1 MSQKNC
7 TLIGLA
13 ALICCS
19 MLMPGPMASEIKNN
33 SNAFIEAGCIGD
45 GFSLNCDSL
54 DLEEKFG
61 CMQIVNASRELDN
74 LSLSLPI
81 VECLYLGNDSGPS
94 QGILREGC
102 MMPLFRKYVVKQG
115 EDFKLIESAEDFK
128 SEFAPVETKEE
139 ALAFAVALTSSLSR
153 YDTSAPEGYFSV
165 SSTITPTYAN
175 ETENGYIVH
184 LFDSQLCGC
193 GTHPYYAVD
202 YLVGKD
208 GNVTEIARQ
217 EVYNSTRMICFD

>member
-1 MSQKNC
+1 
-7 TLIGLA
+7 
-13 ALICCS
+13 
-19 MLMPGPMASEIKNN
+19 
-33 SNAFIEAGCIGD
+33 
-45 GFSLNCDSL
+45 
-54 DLEEKFG
+54 
-61 CMQIVNASRELDN
+61 
-74 LSLSLPI
+74 
-81 VECLYLGNDSGPS
+81 
-94 QGILREGC
+94 LREGC

-165 SSTITPTYAN
+165 SSAITPTYAN
-175 ETENGYIVH
+175 ETEKGYLVH
-184 LFDSQLCGC
+184 LFDSELCGC

-202 YLVGKD
+202 YLVSKD

-217 EVYNSTRMICFD
+217 EIYNSTRMICFD

>member
-1 MSQKNC
+1 MNKRIC
-7 TLIGLA
+7 ALIGLA
-13 ALICCS
+13 ALICCY
-19 MLMPGPMASEIKNN
+19 MLMAGSIASEIKNN
-33 SNAFIEAGCIGD
+33 SNAFIDSGCIGE
-45 GFSLNCDSL
+45 GYSLNCDSL
-54 DLEEKFG
+54 GLKEKFG

-74 LSLSLPI
+74 LSPCLPI

-102 MMPLFRKYVVKQG
+102 MMPLFRKYIVKQG
-115 EDFKLIESAEDFK
+115 EDFKLIESAADFK

-139 ALAFAVALTSSLSR
+139 ALAFAVALTSSMSR

-165 SSTITPTYAN
+165 SSKITPTYSN
-175 ETENGYIVH
+175 ETENGFIVH
-184 LFDSQLCGC
+184 LFDSELCGC

-202 YLVGKD
+202 YLVSRD

-217 EVYNSTRMICFD
+217 EVFNSTRMICFD

>member
-1 MSQKNC
+1 MRQRIY
-7 TLIGLA
+7 TPIGLA
-13 ALICCS
+13 ALICCC
-19 MLMPGPMASEIKNN
+19 MLMPGSMASEIPNN
-33 SNAFIEAGCIGD
+33 SNAFIDSGCVGE

-54 DLEEKFG
+54 GLKEKFG
-61 CMQIVNASRELDN
+61 CMQIVNASQELDN
-74 LSLSLPI
+74 LSPGLPI

-165 SSTITPTYAN
+165 SSAITPTYAN
-175 ETENGYIVH
+175 ETENGYLVH
-184 LFDSQLCGC
+184 LFDSELCGC

-202 YLVGKD
+202 YLVSKD

-217 EVYNSTRMICFD
+217 EIYNSTRMICFD